1 MLYRFNSPFGM
12 ISYDWGG
19 QCCHH
24 LWLNAQADA
33 PDNHDD
39 PVSAWLHRYFGLKQ
53 PNSPDTDAWLA
64 SHLPAL
70 AEPATSFQMRMRQ
83 ALWDIPAGETCT
95 YGELA
100 KVLGTAPRAMGQALG
115 ANPLPVLVPCHRI
128 VAANGL
134 GGFTCGLAWK
144 KALLRFEYVGRL

>member
-1 MLYRFNSPFGM
+1 MLYRFDAPFGT
-12 ISYDWGG
+12 ISYAWDG

-24 LWLNAQADA
+24 IWLNTQANA
-33 PDNHDD
+33 CGLHDD
-39 PVSAWLHRYFGLKQ
+39 PVSDWLHRYFGLKQ

-70 AEPATSFQMRMRQ
+70 AEPTTPFQARMRQ
-83 ALWDIPAGETCT
+83 ALWNIPTGETRT

-100 KVLGTAPRAMGQALG
+100 KLLGTAPRAMGQALG

-134 GGFTCGLAWK
+134 GGFACGLAWK